1 MKSIFEVYSA
11 PRRTVRLGIKTQ
23 ICGTLLMLSTSVPAF
38 AAGTV
43 AGTDIQNIAT
53 ATFEVAGSPATLTSN
68 TLSIKVDELL
78 DATVAKTDDIRGWSN
93 VFGGDFKFDI
103 SNVADIGLTGTV
115 RIGSGRNNI
124 AYAVGPVL
132 TVAPFTN
139 ANITIGYN
147 IIGFE
152 DRDFELARYS
162 RSGPFLTFK
171 MKFDQTSLPGYK
183 F

>member
-1 MKSIFEVYSA
+1 MKSIFAVYSA

-68 TLSIKVDELL
+68 TLSIKVDELI
-78 DATVAKTDDIRGWSN
+78 DATVAKTDAGDVTTSPGKTGN
-93 VFGGDFKFDI
+93 VQSFRVTNTGNGDEAF
-103 SNVADIGLTGTV
+103 A
-115 RIGSGRNNI
+115 
-124 AYAVGPVL
+124 L
-132 TVAPFTN
+132 TVNT
-139 ANITIGYN
+139 ANGYN

>member
-1 MKSIFEVYSA
+1 MLNVNGDATSCRVINSA
-11 PRRTVRLGIKTQ
+11 
-23 ICGTLLMLSTSVPAF
+23 SVNFTP
-38 AAGTV
+38 
-43 AGTDIQNIAT
+43 IRQN
-53 ATFEVAGSPATLTSN
+53 AGSFFESGEYAVFWGTRYATDRFGTY
-68 TLSIKVDELL
+68 
-78 DATVAKTDDIRGWSN
+78 DIRGWSN

-115 RIGSGRNNI
+115 TIGSGRNNA

-162 RSGPFLTFK
+162 HSGPFLTFK
-171 MKFDQTSLPGYK
+171 MKLNQTSLLGYK